1 MKIKKVD
8 DKPMVIHTKQKAKL
22 HTHEPKQAAIKG
34 SNVYT
39 VDRDPTKK
47 KADNGKYR
55 KSTVHQV
62 QKEGMFSKYRKQM
75 KQSGQSIKVKDSS
88 LRNAGMVGGKVMT
101 DQIEG
106 GQEIQ
111 QSAMIMYE
119 ASKPVTGTAS
129 RGAELFKRQVI
140 NQQKRKIKKVDAGK
154 KIAKKGVKG
163 TAKKVAKESSKK
175 VAKESAKTV
184 AKETS
189 KVVAK
194 TATTAATTAAGTAVS
209 PGVGTVIGI
218 AAGEVVG
225 EAVAYKMDKQDM
237 TNNVRSRKIKFFLD
251 KMKAQDEQ
259 TDSLA
264 KLVKDIFVQKGMFV
278 AKYVAKLV
286 LPILL
291 GLVLLVS
298 VVAIPVVA
306 IVGTIY
312 NSPFAIFLPPLEDG
326 DTVTTVASAYVADFN
341 REVNELKSNHTGYDD
356 GKIVYVGYEG
366 EGNPSN
372 YYDILAVYMVKY
384 GVGDTATIMND
395 TSRGWLKSVVDD
407 MCTYT
412 TSSGSETETMENED
426 GTTTTTTTTYLY
438 VNVTLKSCYTMA
450 NEYGF
455 TQEQMDLLV
464 NFMSPE
470 NLAILGYS
478 PGGGGGDPGVCSL
491 TEAEIQAVLD
501 DIPDGAAK
509 DACDFALHRVGYPY
523 SQELRHSGTHFD
535 CSSLVYYSSC
545 VLPKAPCREL
555 DDFRKSPLRKSLRG
569 SYTSPAL
576 ALPATPLWT
585 CRRWAIASNH
595 PPSASLYF
603 PHLTAAE
610 KCRSFFIAQ
619 RKEVQTKCQ
628 SPIWRYELFREAK
641 AALPLPEQL
650 TKPEKNC
657 FPSTT
662 RNSKTTAENSMR
674 LFTRKSCSHPMHRR
688 NMQTEQRSG
697 TLPRKWK
704 SNGTHSLQGVLFLL
718 CQKKCRLKCVRRCC
732 RNTAMSISCPKECV
746 VILQSM
752 TQILRDIIPI
762 ATLC

>member
-8 DKPMVIHTKQKAKL
+8 DKPMVIHTKQKAKI
-22 HTHEPKQAAIKG
+22 HTHEPKQASIKG
-34 SNVYT
+34 SNIYT

-47 KADNGKYR
+47 KGAEGSHR
-55 KSTVHQV
+55 KSTVHKV
-62 QKEGMFSKYRKQM
+62 SKDGKLAMLRNSM
-75 KQSGQSIKVKDSS
+75 KNANQSIKVNNHS

-412 TSSGSETETMENED
+412 TSSGSETETVENED

-464 NFMSPE
+464 DFMSPE

-523 SQELRHSGTHFD
+523 SQDLRHSGTHFD
-535 CSSLVYYSSC
+535 CSSLVYY
-545 VLPKAPCREL
+545 AWL
-555 DDFRKSPLRKSLRG
+555 DAGVDI
-569 SYTSPAL
+569 SYGGATTAGYEAQGL
-576 ALPATPLWT
+576 ANAG
-585 CRRWAIASNH
+585 
-595 PPSASLYF
+595 
-603 PHLTAAE
+603 
-610 KCRSFFIAQ
+610 
-619 RKEVQTKCQ
+619 
-628 SPIWRYELFREAK
+628 
-641 AALPLPEQL
+641 
-650 TKPEKNC
+650 
-657 FPSTT
+657 
-662 RNSKTTAENSMR
+662 KTTVYEDMQPGDLIFFSYEETDGY
-674 LFTRKSCSHPMHRR
+674 LDISHVGIYVGNGKMVDAR
-688 NMQTEQRSG
+688 G
-697 TLPRKWK
+697 TAY
-704 SNGTHSLQGVLFLL
+704 GVVY
-718 CQKKCRLKCVRRCC
+718 RDVPP
-732 RNTAMSISCPKECV
+732 NTGAIVMIGRPN
-746 VILQSM
+746 
-752 TQILRDIIPI
+752 
-762 ATLC
+762 

>member
-8 DKPMVIHTKQKAKL
+8 DKPMVIHTKKKAKL

-55 KSTVHQV
+55 KSAVHQV
-62 QKEGMFSKYRKQM
+62 QKEGMFFKYRKQM
-75 KQSGQSIKVKDSS
+75 KQAGRSIKVKDSS

-140 NQQKRKIKKVDAGK
+140 NRQKRKIKKVDTGK

-163 TAKKVAKESSKK
+163 TAQK

-237 TNNVRSRKIKFFLD
+237 TNNVGFRKIKFFLD

-341 REVNELKSNHTGYDD
+341 REVNELKSNHIGYDD

-412 TSSGSETETMENED
+412 TSTGSETETVENED

-455 TQEQMDLLV
+455 TQDQMDLLV
-464 NFMSPE
+464 DFMSPE

-523 SQELRHSGTHFD
+523 SQDLRHSGTHFD
-535 CSSLVYYSSC
+535 CSSLVYY
-545 VLPKAPCREL
+545 AWL
-555 DDFRKSPLRKSLRG
+555 DAGVDISFG
-569 SYTSPAL
+569 GATTAGYEAQGL
-576 ALPATPLWT
+576 ANAG
-585 CRRWAIASNH
+585 
-595 PPSASLYF
+595 
-603 PHLTAAE
+603 
-610 KCRSFFIAQ
+610 
-619 RKEVQTKCQ
+619 
-628 SPIWRYELFREAK
+628 
-641 AALPLPEQL
+641 
-650 TKPEKNC
+650 
-657 FPSTT
+657 
-662 RNSKTTAENSMR
+662 KTTVYEDMQPGDLIFFSYEETDGY
-674 LFTRKSCSHPMHRR
+674 LDISHVGIYVGNGKMVDAR
-688 NMQTEQRSG
+688 G
-697 TLPRKWK
+697 TAY
-704 SNGTHSLQGVLFLL
+704 GVVY
-718 CQKKCRLKCVRRCC
+718 RDVPP
-732 RNTAMSISCPKECV
+732 NTGAIVMIGRPN
-746 VILQSM
+746 
-752 TQILRDIIPI
+752 
-762 ATLC
+762 

>member
-1 MKIKKVD
+1 
-8 DKPMVIHTKQKAKL
+8 MVIHTKQKAKL

-34 SNVYT
+34 SNIYT
-39 VDRDPTKK
+39 VERDPTKK
-47 KADNGKYR
+47 QVDNTKHR
-55 KSTVHQV
+55 RSTVHQV
-62 QKEGMFSKYRKQM
+62 QKEGMFSKYRKQVQQAN
-75 KQSGQSIKVKDSS
+75 QSVKVKNTS
-88 LRNAGMVGGKVMT
+88 LRNAGMAGGKVMT

-111 QSAMIMYE
+111 QSVMIMYE
-119 ASKPVTGTAS
+119 ASKPVTGTVS
-129 RGAELFKRQVI
+129 RGAELFKQQVI
-140 NQQKRKIKKVDAGK
+140 NRQKHKIKKVDAGK
-154 KIAKKGVKG
+154 KLAKKGVKDS
-163 TAKKVAKESSKK
+163 AKKAAKESSKK
-175 VAKESAKTV
+175 VAKESAKAV

-194 TATTAATTAAGTAVS
+194 TATTTATTAAGTAVS

-225 EAVAYKMDKQDM
+225 EAVAYKMDQQDM
-237 TNNVRSRKIKFFLD
+237 ANNVRSRKVKFFLD

-259 TDSLA
+259 MDSFG

-278 AKYVAKLV
+278 AKYVAKFV

-312 NSPFAIFLPPLEDG
+312 NSPFAIFMPPLEDG
-326 DTVTTVASAYVADFN
+326 DTVTTVAGAYVSEFN
-341 REVNELKSNHTGYDD
+341 REVNELASNHTGYDD

-372 YYDILAVYMVKY
+372 YYDILAIYMVKY
-384 GVGDTATIMND
+384 GVGETATIMND

-412 TSSGSETETMENED
+412 TSSGSETETVENED

-464 NFMSPE
+464 DFMSPE
-470 NLAILGYS
+470 NLAILGYN
-478 PGGGGGDPGVCSL
+478 PGGGAGEPGVCSL

-509 DACDFALHRVGYPY
+509 NACDFALHRVGYPY

-535 CSSLVYYSSC
+535 CSSLVYY
-545 VLPKAPCREL
+545 AWL
-555 DDFRKSPLRKSLRG
+555 DAGVDI
-569 SYTSPAL
+569 SYGGATTAGYEAQGL
-576 ALPATPLWT
+576 ANAG
-585 CRRWAIASNH
+585 
-595 PPSASLYF
+595 
-603 PHLTAAE
+603 
-610 KCRSFFIAQ
+610 
-619 RKEVQTKCQ
+619 
-628 SPIWRYELFREAK
+628 
-641 AALPLPEQL
+641 
-650 TKPEKNC
+650 
-657 FPSTT
+657 
-662 RNSKTTAENSMR
+662 KTTVYEDMQPGDLIFFSYEETDGYLDISHVGIYVGNGKMVDARGTAYGVVYRDVPPNSGAIVMIGR
-674 LFTRKSCSHPMHRR
+674 P
-688 NMQTEQRSG
+688 N
-697 TLPRKWK
+697 
-704 SNGTHSLQGVLFLL
+704 
-718 CQKKCRLKCVRRCC
+718 
-732 RNTAMSISCPKECV
+732 
-746 VILQSM
+746 
-752 TQILRDIIPI
+752 
-762 ATLC
+762 